1 LKIRGRDGWLPYLD
15 SNVVPSACFFGS
27 RSVGEERFVCGAKKN
42 YPCTDPDGPCISRH
56 AIAAIGSTSRD
67 STKRGAGSVPGKRA
81 LGGSPVDLY
90 LRRRRSITAGDAR
103 GHWAEIS
110 HAQCRHTDGQAAG
123 HAIQVHSFESKLHV
137 VREFFCRVAAR
148 PLQIAVAT
156 GTRLLAVVNPTVSLK
171 IMYSGNHQSGALHVP
186 DKVKEQRA
194 RVQDAV
200 MHGSGSICR
209 SSSPLHS

>member
-1 LKIRGRDGWLPYLD
+1 MH
-15 SNVVPSACFFGS
+15 NAV
-27 RSVGEERFVCGAKKN
+27 
-42 YPCTDPDGPCISRH
+42 TQM
-56 AIAAIGSTSRD
+56 AI
-67 STKRGAGSVPGKRA
+67 
-81 LGGSPVDLY
+81 
-90 LRRRRSITAGDAR
+90 
-103 GHWAEIS
+103 
-110 HAQCRHTDGQAAG
+110 GQAAG
-123 HAIQVHSFESKLHV
+123 HAMQVHSFELRLYV

-209 SSSPLHS
+209 SSSPLVNPALTSQNRTATAIGER